1 MRSQTDGRALGIR
14 GQAARRIGKA
24 KTAPDEIGPG
34 IFRSAEPSSHSA
46 VLNYFSAALRA
57 VFRFRRRASAAFKAL
72 ASLGFT

>member
-1 MRSQTDGRALGIR
+1 MRSQADGRALGIC

-34 IFRSAEPSSHSA
+34 ILPIRRADQPPSRGD
-46 VLNYFSAALRA
+46 YFSAALRA

>member
-1 MRSQTDGRALGIR
+1 MVGRWGS
-14 GQAARRIGKA
+14 AARRLGKA

-34 IFRSAEPSSHSA
+34 IFRSAEPSSLRA
-46 VLNYFSAALRA
+46 VVNYFSAALRA